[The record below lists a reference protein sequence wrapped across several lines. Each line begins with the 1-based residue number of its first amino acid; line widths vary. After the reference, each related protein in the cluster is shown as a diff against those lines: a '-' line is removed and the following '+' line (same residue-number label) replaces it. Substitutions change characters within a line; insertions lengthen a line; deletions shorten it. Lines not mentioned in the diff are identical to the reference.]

1 MIFLKHAALRQCAW
15 NKRKKKSK
23 KLYSQVSYPKL
34 LQKMPLYFL
43 GKKVLYKIIDDGKPV
58 WYERIVTEVLDND
71 EADQEWIKP
80 YNMMGKTHSK
90 YNSLKND
97 KKNVS

>member
-1 MIFLKHAALRQCAW
+1 M
-15 NKRKKKSK
+15 
-23 KLYSQVSYPKL
+23 SYPKL

-71 EADQEWIKP
+71 EADQE
-80 YNMMGKTHSK
+80 
-90 YNSLKND
+90 
-97 KKNVS
+97 